1 VSDTPAADAPRFDLA
16 LVNGRLVVP
25 EHGEIRAAV
34 GVIAGRVAALLDPGA
49 APAAREVIDV
59 GGKVVFPGV
68 IDAHTHVTL
77 GPPDGW
83 FTETRAAAVA
93 GITTVLDYQLT
104 SSSYLATYPEL
115 RAVADRRAC
124 VDYGVHFCPSVET
137 HLDELDTWVKELG
150 VSSFKFYM
158 NFRGDEGAYL
168 GVAGADDG
176 YLWELAQRVAR
187 FPHAVLC
194 VHTENIEIAHRL
206 QSRLIAAG
214 REGLEAWEASRP
226 AVTEAE
232 NVNRA
237 AFFGRR
243 AKCPIYVVHM
253 SSAAALE
260 EVRLARAAGALVYA
274 ETCPHYLTH
283 TLDSPLGLLA
293 KTNPPLR
300 RAEDVE
306 ALWHG
311 LADGAIDVVGSDH
324 VPRPRAAKSGTTWKA
339 SRGGPVLSMILPV
352 LLSEGVHRRGLP
364 LQRVAELVALTP
376 ARIFN
381 LYPRKGTIQIGSDA
395 DFTVVDLDLEREV
408 ASPALQS
415 FADYSIWDGQRLRGW
430 PVLTI
435 SRGRVI
441 ARDGQFTGEA
451 GWGRYLSRS
460 ASNASRSDR

>member
-1 VSDTPAADAPRFDLA
+1 VTDAAFELA

-25 EHGEIRAAV
+25 EHGEVHATI
-34 GVIAGRVAALLDPGA
+34 GVRDGRVAALLDPGTK
-49 APAAREVIDV
+49 PPARETVDV

-104 SSSYLATYPEL
+104 SSSYVEMYPEL
-115 RAVADRRAC
+115 RRVADSRAC
-124 VDYGVHFCPSVET
+124 VDYGVHFCPSVES
-137 HLDELDTWVKELG
+137 HLDELDTWVKDLG

-176 YLWELAQRVAR
+176 FLWELTQRVAR
-187 FPHAVLC
+187 YPGAVLC
-194 VHTENIEIAHRL
+194 VHTENIEIANRL

-226 AVTEAE
+226 PVTEAE

-243 AKCPIYVVHM
+243 AGCPIYVVHM
-253 SSAAALE
+253 SSGAALE
-260 EVRLARAAGALVYA
+260 ETRLARAAGARVYA
-274 ETCPHYLTH
+274 ETCPQYLSH
-283 TLDSPLGLLA
+283 TLDSPLALLA
-293 KTNPPLR
+293 KCNPPLR
-300 RAEDVE
+300 RRDDVE
-306 ALWHG
+306 ALWQG

-324 VPRPRAAKSGTTWKA
+324 VPRPRKFKSGTTWNA

-352 LLSEGVHRRGLP
+352 LLHEGVHRRGLP
-364 LQRVAELVALTP
+364 LRRVAELITLTP

-381 LYPRKGTIQIGSDA
+381 LYPRKGTIRIGADA
-395 DFTVVDLDLEREV
+395 DFTVIDLGLERQV
-408 ASPALQS
+408 TSDALQS
-415 FADYSIWDGQRLRGW
+415 FADYTIWEGRRLRGW
-430 PVLTI
+430 PVMTI
-435 SRGRVI
+435 LRGRVI
-441 ARDGQFTGEA
+441 ARDGHFTGEP
-451 GWGRYLSRS
+451 GWGRYLSRPV
-460 ASNASRSDR
+460 SNASISDR